1 MRQLRI
7 FHKYLF
13 HYFEDSFND
22 ETNLVLRY
30 ASILA
35 WLVPLWLKRNLLSIL
50 NDYSHLVFCFKMLI
64 LLALSLL

>member
-7 FHKYLF
+7 FHKESF

-35 WLVPLWLKRNLLSIL
+35 WLVPLAQEELVIYLKRLFLS
-50 NDYSHLVFCFKMLI
+50 SV
-64 LLALSLL
+64 